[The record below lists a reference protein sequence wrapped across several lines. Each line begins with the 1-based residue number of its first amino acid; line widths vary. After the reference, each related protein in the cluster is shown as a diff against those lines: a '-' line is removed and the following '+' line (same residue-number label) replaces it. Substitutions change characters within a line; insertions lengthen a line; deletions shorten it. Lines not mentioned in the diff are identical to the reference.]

1 MIRIVGRSDDVI
13 KVAGHRLTTGEL
25 EDAINQLKDVTES
38 AVIGI
43 PDKIKGEVPLA
54 FIISHAKKSL
64 AVLQT
69 EVAVQVRKEIG
80 PIASLKKVYL
90 VADLPKTRS
99 GKIMRRILRK
109 LFSGEDL
116 GDLSTLA
123 NAESVEAIKKVIKD
137 QE

>member
-1 MIRIVGRSDDVI
+1 MI

-25 EDAINQLKDVTES
+25 EGAINKLKDITES

-43 PDKIKGEVPLA
+43 PDSIKGEAPIA
-54 FIISHAKKSL
+54 FIISRTKKPLS
-64 AVLQT
+64 VLKK

-80 PIASLKKVYL
+80 PIASLKNVYL
-90 VADLPKTRS
+90 VVDLPKTRS

-123 NAESVEAIKKVIKD
+123 NAESVEAIKKIIKS
-137 QE
+137 